1 VLGAPGELFRAL
13 EDIIEDQLFY
23 KIIRDDESDYKRPDL
38 QQTGI
43 QNVAIFEGRFESGI
57 RFETRNWAYIAAG
70 AILGL
75 IAVALTIL
83 ALTERIPV
91 PEFPFN
97 LVVVAIGFGL
107 FAGSILLFLRSLVE
121 GYVKLRVTLEG
132 EAYQSMVSRR
142 STKTGEEYS
151 QKYAVLS
158 RGRLK
163 VEQLEEDLEA
173 PKATARKVQRDIEGF
188 REKVESVLPKFEL
201 GAIEVPE
208 SRP

>member
-1 VLGAPGELFRAL
+1 MLGAPGELFRAL
-13 EDIIEDQLFY
+13 EDIVEDQLFY
-23 KIIRDDESDYKRPDL
+23 KIIRDYESDYKRPDL

-188 REKVESVLPKFEL
+188 REKVEKVLPKFEL
-201 GAIEVPE
+201 SGIEVPE

>member
-1 VLGAPGELFRAL
+1 MLGAPGELFRAL
-13 EDIIEDQLFY
+13 EDIVEDQLFY
-23 KIIRDDESDYKRPDL
+23 KIIRDDESNYKRPDL

-43 QNVAIFEGRFESGI
+43 QNVATFNGSFESGI

-75 IAVALTIL
+75 IAVALTLL

-91 PEFPFN
+91 PEFPIN

-107 FAGSILLFLRSLVE
+107 FAASILLFLRSLVV

-142 STKTGEEYS
+142 STKTNEEYS

-158 RGRLK
+158 RARLK
-163 VEQLEEDLEA
+163 VEQLGEDLEA
-173 PKATARKVQRDIEGF
+173 PKATTRKVESDIEGF
-188 REKVESVLPKFEL
+188 REKVEKVLPKFEL
-201 GAIEVPE
+201 EEIEIPE

>member
-1 VLGAPGELFRAL
+1 
-13 EDIIEDQLFY
+13 
-23 KIIRDDESDYKRPDL
+23 
-38 QQTGI
+38 
-43 QNVAIFEGRFESGI
+43 
-57 RFETRNWAYIAAG
+57 
-70 AILGL
+70 
-75 IAVALTIL
+75 
-83 ALTERIPV
+83 
-91 PEFPFN
+91 
-97 LVVVAIGFGL
+97 
-107 FAGSILLFLRSLVE
+107 
-121 GYVKLRVTLEG
+121 
-132 EAYQSMVSRR
+132 MVSRR

-173 PKATARKVQRDIEGF
+173 PKATARKVQRDLEGF